1 MNNKSGYRFDLRC
14 ILGLFLLVS
23 FYVRAQEI
31 DRKAQEYRPMYHFS
45 PAKGWMGDPDG
56 LVHYN
61 NTYHLFWW
69 GHAVSKDLV
78 HWQEM
83 PRPMKEGMGFSY
95 FSGSVVVDKMNTGG
109 FGKNSMIAFYTKHL
123 PGDSLPETQAISI
136 SNNEG
141 QSFDYYKENPVLDIN
156 KVFFRDPQVFWY
168 EQDKSWKMVV
178 SRPDVQQIHIYQSTD
193 LKKWDFCSSFEGL
206 GAKNS
211 FWECPDLFELPIE
224 GSTKKKW
231 VLIIGRG
238 PNRVQYFIGDF
249 NGKTFVT
256 DKELAD
262 YLSSGK
268 GIKRSVFEDFEGK
281 NSKWPKLPENSEN
294 KASGVSDYL
303 GKQYLSTANSSTAF
317 VRSKSQPFTISTK
330 VINFLLMGGNHQDS
344 TCINLLVDGKVVR
357 TTHGDNTKVFKWNGW
372 DVRSWMGKKAQLELV
387 DLSKDTTT
395 GFIAIDQITFSDQLS
410 NQHLEHALWLD
421 YGPDYY
427 ATRTWRDYDNK
438 NGMADTVHAIGW
450 MGNWD
455 YARTAPSKWGK
466 GFQSL
471 PRMMT
476 LRETPSG
483 LRVFQ
488 QPIPQLAQLRY
499 SGIRQ
504 QLQLKGVQTL
514 KNFKPDLNS
523 YELDA
528 TFTPGT
534 AKAFGF
540 NLLVGE
546 GRKLELRYDP
556 QLAELTLDRSN
567 CTNFTTDTAFT
578 KSFAKKY
585 ALPLVLD
592 KGSLRLHI
600 FVDRSSIEI
609 FANNG
614 EKVVSATTFAA
625 DTQLGLETFSEDGS
639 TKLDIQAWKLNSIW
653 K

>member
-1 MNNKSGYRFDLRC
+1 MMSNKSGYGFDFRYV
-14 ILGLFLLVS
+14 LGLFLLLS
-23 FYVRAQEI
+23 GYVNGQEI

-141 QSFDYYKENPVLDIN
+141 KSFDYYQKNPILDIN

-178 SRPDVQQIHIYQSTD
+178 SRPDVQQVHIYQSSD
-193 LKKWDFCSSFEGL
+193 LKNWAFCSSFEGL

-224 GSTKKKW
+224 GSNEKKW

-238 PNRVQYFIGDF
+238 PNRVQYFVGDF

-256 DKELAD
+256 DKKIAE
-262 YLSSGK
+262 YLSVGQ
-268 GIKRSVFEDFEGK
+268 GIKGSVFEDFEGK
-281 NSKWPKLPENSEN
+281 NSKWPKFPEEHEN
-294 KASGVSDYL
+294 KASGVADYL
-303 GKQYLSTANSSTAF
+303 GKHYLSTANASATVF
-317 VRSKSQPFTISTK
+317 RSKSQPFTISAK
-330 VINFLLMGGNHQDS
+330 AINFLLMGGNHPDS
-344 TCINLLVDGKVVR
+344 TCINLLVDGQVVR
-357 TTHGDNTKVFKWNGW
+357 TTSGDNTKVFKWNGW
-372 DVRSWMGKKAQLELV
+372 DVRPWIGKKAQLELV
-387 DLSKDTTT
+387 DLSKDTTI
-395 GFIAIDQITFSDQLS
+395 GFIAIDHITFSDQLS

-421 YGPDYY
+421 DGPDYY
-427 ATRTWRDYDNK
+427 ATRTWRDYDK
-438 NGMADTVHAIGW
+438 SSGPADTVHAIGW

-455 YARTAPSKWGK
+455 YARKAPSKWGK
-466 GFQSL
+466 GFQSV

-476 LRETPSG
+476 LREMPSG
-483 LRVFQ
+483 WRVFQ
-488 QPIPQLAQLRY
+488 QPIPQLAQLRD
-499 SGIRQ
+499 SGIHQ

-514 KNFKPDLNS
+514 KNFKPEVNS

-534 AKAFGF
+534 AKAFGL
-540 NLLVGE
+540 NLFVGE
-546 GRKLELRYDP
+546 GRKLALRYDP
-556 QLAELTLDRSN
+556 QLGELTLDRRN
-567 CTNFTTDTAFT
+567 CTNFNTDTAFT

-585 ALPLVLD
+585 AVPLALD

-609 FANNG
+609 FANDG

-625 DTQLGLETFSEDGS
+625 DTQLGLETFSDDGN
-639 TKLDIQAWKLNSIW
+639 TTLNIQAWKLKSIW
-653 K
+653 

>member
-1 MNNKSGYRFDLRC
+1 MNNKSGYGFDLRYV
-14 ILGLFLLVS
+14 LGLLLLLSGTVKG
-23 FYVRAQEI
+23 QEI

-141 QSFDYYKENPVLDIN
+141 QSFEYYQKNPVLDIN

-168 EQDKSWKMVV
+168 EPDKSWKMVV
-178 SRPDVQQIHIYQSTD
+178 SRPDVQQVHIYQSTD
-193 LKKWDFCSSFEGL
+193 LKNWAFCSSFEGL

-224 GSTKKKW
+224 GSNKKKW
-231 VLIIGRG
+231 LLIVGRG
-238 PNRVQYFIGDF
+238 PNRVQYFVGDF

-256 DKELAD
+256 DQKLAD
-262 YLSSGK
+262 YLSLGT
-268 GIKRSVFEDFEGK
+268 GIKGSVFEDFEDE
-281 NSKWPKLPENSEN
+281 NSKWPELPKEHSN
-294 KASGVSDYL
+294 KTPGVTDYL
-303 GKQYLSTANSSTAF
+303 GKHYFSTANVSEG
-317 VRSKSQPFTISTK
+317 VIRSKSQVFTISNK
-330 VINFLLMGGNHQDS
+330 AINFLIMGGNHQDS
-344 TCINLLVDGKVVR
+344 TCINLLVEGKVVR
-357 TTHGDNTKVFKWNGW
+357 TSHGDNTRVFKWNGW
-372 DVRSWMGKKAQLELV
+372 DVRQWKGKRAQLELV
-387 DLSKDTTT
+387 DFNKDTTT
-395 GFIAIDQITFSDQLS
+395 GFIAIDQVMFSDQIS

-427 ATRTWRDYDNK
+427 ATRTWRNYDTS
-438 NGMADTVHAIGW
+438 NGLTDTVHAIGW

-455 YARTAPSKWGK
+455 YARNVPSKWGK

-476 LRETPSG
+476 LRETPVG

-488 QPIPQLAQLRY
+488 HPIPQLNQLRD

-504 QLQLKGVQTL
+504 QLQLKDVQSL

-528 TFTPGT
+528 IFTPGS

-556 QLAELTLDRSN
+556 QLGELTLDRRN
-567 CTNFTTDTAFT
+567 CTNFFTDTAFT

-585 ALPLVLD
+585 ALPLALD

-609 FANNG
+609 FANDG
-614 EKVVSATTFAA
+614 EKVVSATTFSSDRQPGLEAFSENGT
-625 DTQLGLETFSEDGS
+625 TQL
-639 TKLDIQAWKLNSIW
+639 DIKAWKLKSIW